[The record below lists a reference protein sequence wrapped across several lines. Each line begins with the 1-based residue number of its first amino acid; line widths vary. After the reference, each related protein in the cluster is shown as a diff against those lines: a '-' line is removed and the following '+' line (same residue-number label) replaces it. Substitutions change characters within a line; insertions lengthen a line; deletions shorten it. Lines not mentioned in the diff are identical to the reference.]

1 MSDPIYTEIIIDEA
15 RNAQNEGILENP
27 DISQHDANP
36 MCGDSITLQMKVND
50 DTISDIKWHGN
61 GCTICKAC
69 TSVLTQLIKG
79 KDLTYAKNLKKE
91 EILSELGLEHLIR
104 QSPVRSKCALL
115 SLKTLKLGLYTYLA
129 KKIENMEKYF
139 KDICDSGLVRNIAQ
153 NFTTVWFK
161 LFNSIEKIQCNSCN
175 QETYLGKSEAR
186 ICLNSECKAPI

>member
-27 DISQHDANP
+27 DISQHDSNP

-50 DTISDIKWHGN
+50 DTISDIKWHGD

-104 QSPVRSKCALL
+104 QSPVRIKCALL

-129 KKIENMEKYF
+129 KKIENSTSFDNLKEEA
-139 KDICDSGLVRNIAQ
+139 S
-153 NFTTVWFK
+153 K
-161 LFNSIEKIQCNSCN
+161 L
-175 QETYLGKSEAR
+175 Y
-186 ICLNSECKAPI
+186 

>member
-27 DISQHDANP
+27 DISQHDSNP

-104 QSPVRSKCALL
+104 QSPVRIKCALL
-115 SLKTLKLGLYTYLA
+115 SLKILKLGLYTYLA
-129 KKIENMEKYF
+129 KKIENSTSFDNLKEEA
-139 KDICDSGLVRNIAQ
+139 S
-153 NFTTVWFK
+153 K
-161 LFNSIEKIQCNSCN
+161 L
-175 QETYLGKSEAR
+175 Y
-186 ICLNSECKAPI
+186 

>member
-27 DISQHDANP
+27 DISQHDSNP

-50 DTISDIKWHGN
+50 DTISDIKWHGD

-104 QSPVRSKCALL
+104 QSPVRIKCALL

-129 KKIENMEKYF
+129 RKIENSASFDNLKEEA
-139 KDICDSGLVRNIAQ
+139 S
-153 NFTTVWFK
+153 K
-161 LFNSIEKIQCNSCN
+161 L
-175 QETYLGKSEAR
+175 Y
-186 ICLNSECKAPI
+186 

>member
-27 DISQHDANP
+27 DISQHDSNP

-104 QSPVRSKCALL
+104 QSPVRIKCALL

-129 KKIENMEKYF
+129 KKIENSTSFDNLKEEA
-139 KDICDSGLVRNIAQ
+139 S
-153 NFTTVWFK
+153 K
-161 LFNSIEKIQCNSCN
+161 L
-175 QETYLGKSEAR
+175 Y
-186 ICLNSECKAPI
+186 